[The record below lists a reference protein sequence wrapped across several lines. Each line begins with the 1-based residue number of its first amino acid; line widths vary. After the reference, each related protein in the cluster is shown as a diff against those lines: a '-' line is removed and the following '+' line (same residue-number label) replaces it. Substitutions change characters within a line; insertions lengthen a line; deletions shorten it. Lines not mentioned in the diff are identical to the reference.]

1 MKIVREFGKLV
12 RGRVPEIIR
21 KNGGYP
27 VTRVLTRNERRNA
40 LISKLREEVGEL
52 ESATITSPRDK
63 VLDEAADIY
72 EVLITL
78 VNEVG
83 YVDQDL
89 FTIARNKRMK
99 RGSFDAGIWL
109 ESIEEDGDKIQ

>member
-1 MKIVREFGKLV
+1 MRRVTQFGKLV
-12 RGRVPEIIR
+12 RGRIPDIIR

-27 VTRVLTRNERRNA
+27 VTRVLSRNERRGA
-40 LISKLREEVGEL
+40 LIGKLREEIGEL
-52 ESATITSPRDK
+52 ESATLTSPRDK
-63 VLDEAADIY
+63 VLEEAADIY

-89 FTIARNKRMK
+89 FTIARSKRMK

-109 ESIEEDGDKIQ
+109 ESVEAEEDNS